1 MISSDL
7 SISLARTDRTV
18 QHVSGRYCFWREK
31 SQYKICSQQNG
42 EERKYLDYLHHFLGL
57 MIFRVI
63 ICAKL
68 FCHCLVLSIRK
79 KASSRGE
86 AFITLANLPP
96 AYAGGSE
103 IHSHVLIAV
112 LSFDDVGDHFPR
124 AFFLAHF
131 DGVWNHSPQ
140 DIGILWDATKGII
153 SFCSLCGVLPT

>member
-96 AYAGGSE
+96 AYAGGSD
-103 IHSHVLIAV
+103 ITFPCPYRRPFLRRRRR
-112 LSFDDVGDHFPR
+112 SFSACFFPCPFR
-124 AFFLAHF
+124 WGLE
-131 DGVWNHSPQ
+131 P
-140 DIGILWDATKGII
+140 
-153 SFCSLCGVLPT
+153 

>member
-96 AYAGGSE
+96 AYAGGSDIMPRRASWCRTRRRTLLRE
-103 IHSHVLIAV
+103 RGRPGSRCISV
-112 LSFDDVGDHFPR
+112 FP
-124 AFFLAHF
+124 
-131 DGVWNHSPQ
+131 
-140 DIGILWDATKGII
+140 ATSRTQNRTLLLRGA
-153 SFCSLCGVLPT
+153 